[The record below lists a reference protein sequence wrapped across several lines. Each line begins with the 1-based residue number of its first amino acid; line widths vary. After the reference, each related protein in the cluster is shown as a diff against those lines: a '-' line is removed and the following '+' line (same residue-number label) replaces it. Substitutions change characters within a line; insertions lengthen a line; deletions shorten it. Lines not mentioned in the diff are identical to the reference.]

1 MSQLQARDPQ
11 MAQMINQARN
21 NGTNPQEFLKQVV
34 KGSNPQEMQQI
45 LSQAQQMGVPDDV
58 LRTVQNIR

>member
-11 MAQMINQARN
+11 MTQMINQARN